1 MAKKPKTSFVCSECG
16 HNSVSWYGQCPSC
29 KSYNTLVEFKERT
42 ITSRPSTTNWAG
54 SKSEVIPLSEAL
66 DTPTIRRYDTG
77 MNEFDRVLGGGFAEA
92 SVALI
97 GGEPGIGKSTL
108 ILQAI
113 HHISKKHSALYI
125 TGEESLAQVA
135 SRAKRLNLNTST
147 ISSLAESEL
156 EIIIETIKKVEPKI
170 VVVDSIQTLVSQQI
184 ESGPGSV
191 SQVRECAG
199 ALVKLAKTMGFILV
213 FIGHLTKNDQIAGPR
228 ILEHMVDTVLMFEN
242 DGDSLYRL
250 VRSIKNRFGAA
261 HELGAFEM
269 TGEGLVSVDN
279 PSAMFLSQGRTSQS
293 GATVAILQEGTRAM
307 LVEIQALINDSVA
320 QNPRRLAVGVDNN
333 RVAMLLGI
341 LYKHAGVQGLGQR
354 DVFVNAVGGIEAK
367 ETAADLPMFLSLVSS
382 LTNRVIPSNL
392 ACFGEIGLTGEVRP
406 VVRSEIRIAEATRQ
420 GFTKIM
426 VPKRNLPNKIPEG
439 IEIHGI
445 VSVAEALTKLVEWT
459 QEYKKPRKLVI
470 PDEQKEE
477 TKK

>member
-1 MAKKPKTSFVCSECG
+1 MARKPKISFVCSECG
-16 HNSVSWYGQCPSC
+16 HNSISWYGQCPSC
-29 KSYNTLVEFKERT
+29 KAYNTLVEFKEKT
-42 ITSRPSTTNWAG
+42 LTSRPSTTNWSG
-54 SKSEVIPLSEAL
+54 SKSEVICLSEAL
-66 DTPTIRRYDTG
+66 DTPTISRYSTG
-77 MNEFDRVLGGGFAEA
+77 MNEFNRVLGGGFAEA

-113 HHISKKHSALYI
+113 HHISKKYSALYI

-135 SRAKRLNLNTST
+135 SRAKRLNLDAST
-147 ISSLAESEL
+147 ISSLAESDL
-156 EIIIETIKKVEPKI
+156 ETIIETIKRVDPK
-170 VVVDSIQTLVSQQI
+170 VVVIDSIQTLVSQQI

-199 ALVKLAKTMGFILV
+199 ALIKLAKTTGFILV

-269 TGEGLVSVDN
+269 TGGGLISVDN
-279 PSAMFLSQGRTSQS
+279 PSAMFLSQGRTPQS
-293 GATVAILQEGTRAM
+293 GAVVAILQEGTRAM

-354 DVFVNAVGGIEAK
+354 DVFVSAVGGMVAK
-367 ETAADLPMFLSLVSS
+367 EAAADLPIFLSLVSS
-382 LTNRVIPSNL
+382 LTNRAVPANL
-392 ACFGEIGLTGEVRP
+392 ACFGEVGLTGEVRP
-406 VVRSEIRIAEATRQ
+406 VVRAEIRIAEAVRQ
-420 GFTKIM
+420 GFLKIM
-426 VPKRNLPNKIPEG
+426 VPKRNLPSKSPSGVEVF
-439 IEIHGI
+439 GI
-445 VSVAEALTKLVEWT
+445 VSVAEALTKMVEWT
-459 QEYKKPRKLVI
+459 QEYKKPRRLVAYSA
-470 PDEQKEE
+470 EE
-477 TKK
+477 EKK